1 MSVALA
7 RLRVLRAGRRVT
19 RRGGRWTSPR
29 TVRNAGRRA
38 SVLVTRSL
46 LCEVCSLPTRR
57 CSVGCGARPDVL
69 AATTEVGPFHT
80 SCEPGCIVDCMTAV
94 DCHYWHQHEAVQH
107 GQLAHV
113 LGCEPLHVRKRRR
126 SPRIASTVQ
135 VSTCWIGTRHP
146 SNFQCEVDRLS
157 AMMTAW
163 GTNRGVHRPP
173 SATFKVSHIPRF
185 GAGGALSR

>member
-1 MSVALA
+1 M
-7 RLRVLRAGRRVT
+7 
-19 RRGGRWTSPR
+19 
-29 TVRNAGRRA
+29 
-38 SVLVTRSL
+38 
-46 LCEVCSLPTRR
+46 
-57 CSVGCGARPDVL
+57 D
-69 AATTEVGPFHT
+69 
-80 SCEPGCIVDCMTAV
+80 I
-94 DCHYWHQHEAVQH
+94 
-107 GQLAHV
+107 LAHV

-135 VSTCWIGTRHP
+135 VSTCWILVGTRHP

-173 SATFKVSHIPRF
+173 SATFKVSHHVPRF